1 MFLFFKEFFEFIKHR
16 KKYWLIPILF
26 ILLIFGGLIVISE
39 GTVVAPLIYTL
50 F

>member
-1 MFLFFKEFFEFIKHR
+1 METMIELFLYWKA
-16 KKYWLIPILF
+16 KKKLWLFPLV
-26 ILLIFGGLIVISE
+26 LIMVGIAAIFVAAE